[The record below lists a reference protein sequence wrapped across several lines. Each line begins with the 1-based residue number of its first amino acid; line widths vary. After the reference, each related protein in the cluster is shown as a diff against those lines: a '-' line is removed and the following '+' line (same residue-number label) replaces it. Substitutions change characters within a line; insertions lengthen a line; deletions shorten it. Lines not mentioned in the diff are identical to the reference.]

1 MKELEKKYL
10 EELFV
15 EYAKVN
21 TRSDATNKQNIPTT
35 PGQKVLAKKIVA
47 KLKQIGV
54 DDAYYNEAS
63 GFAIGY
69 LASNSSDKA
78 ITGVGF
84 IAHLDTADYPAENIS
99 PKVHPNYAGQPLTLN
114 SDKNNV

>member
-10 EELFV
+10 EELFI

-21 TRSDATNKQNIPTT
+21 TRSDATKKQFVPTT

-84 IAHLDTADYPAENIS
+84 IEIGRAH
-99 PKVHPNYAGQPLTLN
+99 V
-114 SDKNNV
+114 